1 MFTLGGRVHIL
12 AGTHLFPK
20 LPHQNLAFSF
30 FSLEYTVSEYHT
42 VLCRCSS
49 TNCAQLM
56 YSLNFLR
63 PIKFGLF
70 FPGEETFEAAARSSF
85 RTAACNRAKN
95 VGALLLLPDLQ
106 SELLRFAC
114 SPSQSYKLS
123 YKGVADIYLGRRVM
137 LQGKFSPGQVVQ
149 CPVKLTQD

>member
-1 MFTLGGRVHIL
+1 MQSVHCLLSSLGSVIVRLCSHWVAEYTFSL
-12 AGTHLFPK
+12 DTHLFPK

-70 FPGEETFEAAARSSF
+70 FPGEETFEAGARSSF
-85 RTAACNRAKN
+85 RTVACNRAKN
-95 VGALLLLPDLQ
+95 VGSLLLLPDLQ
-106 SELLRFAC
+106 SELLRFPVPLFPE
-114 SPSQSYKLS
+114 S
-123 YKGVADIYLGRRVM
+123 I
-137 LQGKFSPGQVVQ
+137 LQIV
-149 CPVKLTQD
+149 L